1 MWLHIYILK
10 SHENVYER
18 VGGVGLVAKSFQLL
32 WPHGREP
39 ARIL

>member
-18 VGGVGLVAKSFQLL
+18 VGGLVAKSFQLL
-32 WPHGREP
+32 WPHGLEP
-39 ARIL
+39 IRIL